1 MTVTEEKIPETETA
15 IMNQIKYALTLY
27 GWYVFRV
34 PPSIYG
40 EKGLCDLI
48 AVKNGFTV
56 FIEVKAPN
64 GKQSDKQKIFE
75 SRIRDAG
82 GVYILARSLEDVEW
96 LFQAGLSDDRQAS
109 RIGG

>member
-1 MTVTEEKIPETETA
+1 MKKQIFPLKEAV
-15 IMNQIKYALTLY
+15 IMKQIKYALIMY

-56 FIEVKAPN
+56 FIEVKALN
-64 GKQSDKQKIFE
+64 GKQSDEQKIFE
-75 SRIRDAG
+75 SRIRNAG
-82 GVYILARSLEDVEW
+82 GVYILARSVDDVEW
-96 LFQAGLSDDRQAS
+96 LFRTDEQSNKV
-109 RIGG
+109 GG